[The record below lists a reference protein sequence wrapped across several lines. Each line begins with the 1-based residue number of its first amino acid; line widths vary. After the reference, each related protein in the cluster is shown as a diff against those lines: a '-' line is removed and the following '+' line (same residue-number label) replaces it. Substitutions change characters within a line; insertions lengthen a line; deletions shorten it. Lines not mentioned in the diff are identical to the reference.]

1 MNHRVFLGLGSNLG
15 EPKRNILKAVD
26 LVRERTE
33 CEAAQLSP
41 LYQTPP
47 FGEVE
52 QPDFV
57 NAVIEVY
64 CSMTPHELLMTCK
77 SIEAEMGRE
86 ESVRWG
92 PRLIDIDILIFDDL
106 EIDEENLKIPH
117 PGIQERAFVLYPL
130 DDLDKNLELPGLGK
144 TSELKARLDKPEI
157 SLL

>member
-26 LVRERTE
+26 LLREQTQ

-41 LYQTPP
+41 LYLTPP

-57 NAVIEVY
+57 NAVVEIY
-64 CSMTPHELLMTCK
+64 CSLTPQELLKTCK
-77 SIEAEMGRE
+77 SIEVEMGRE
-86 ESVRWG
+86 ESVHWG

-106 EIDEENLKIPH
+106 EIDDENLKIPH
-117 PGIQERAFVLYPL
+117 PEIQERAFVLYPL
-130 DDLDKNLELPGLGK
+130 TDLDKNLELPRLGK
-144 TSELKARLDKPEI
+144 TSELKSRLDMPEI

>member
-1 MNHRVFLGLGSNLG
+1 MNHSVFLGLGSNLG

-26 LVRERTE
+26 LLREQTQ

-41 LYQTPP
+41 LYLTPP

-57 NAVIEVY
+57 NAVVEIY
-64 CSMTPHELLMTCK
+64 CSLTPQELLKTCK
-77 SIEAEMGRE
+77 SIEVEMGRE
-86 ESVRWG
+86 ESVHWG

-106 EIDEENLKIPH
+106 EIDDENLKIPH
-117 PGIQERAFVLYPL
+117 PEIQERAFVLYPL
-130 DDLDKNLELPGLGK
+130 TDLDKNLELPRLGK
-144 TSELKARLDKPEI
+144 TSELKSRLDMPEI